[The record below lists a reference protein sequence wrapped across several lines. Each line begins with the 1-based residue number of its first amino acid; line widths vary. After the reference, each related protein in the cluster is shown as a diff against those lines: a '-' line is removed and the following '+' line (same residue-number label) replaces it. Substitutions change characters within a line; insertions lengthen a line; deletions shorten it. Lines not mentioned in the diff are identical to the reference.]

1 MLFLLTALFLQLPR
15 YIVFAH
21 PVLPD
26 SVDTSIEPTL
36 HISSPSTRLIQNT
49 QQIPDNSQQLLLCTG
64 PHFTGDCTHQNVTA
78 LGNDHCL
85 SLDGTAMS
93 VQPGSGLDCMF
104 YANGVCRTFLD
115 PAGESLR
122 LFYPGE
128 EDLSGRWS
136 PLSYSCVQLNGT
148 VFAEEAEEG
157 DGV

>member
-15 YIVFAH
+15 YVVFAH

-26 SVDTSIEPTL
+26 SVDTSIEPT
-36 HISSPSTRLIQNT
+36 
-49 QQIPDNSQQLLLCTG
+49 QLLLCTG